1 MRKKT
6 ISHFI
11 DFQLEKKS
19 PLGLYTNKKYAFG
32 NKDIQPNFSALFDV
46 IDFMI

>member
-1 MRKKT
+1 MEKEA

-19 PLGLYTNKKYAFG
+19 PLQIYANKKYAFG
-32 NKDIQPNFSALFDV
+32 NRFTQPNFTALF
-46 IDFMI
+46 